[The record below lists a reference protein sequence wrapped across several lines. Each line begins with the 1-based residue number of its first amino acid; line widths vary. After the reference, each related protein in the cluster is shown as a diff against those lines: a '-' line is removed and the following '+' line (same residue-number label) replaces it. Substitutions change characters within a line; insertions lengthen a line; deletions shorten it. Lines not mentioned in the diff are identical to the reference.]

1 MKHFI
6 KDMGMRKHTILCL
19 LLTICIILFS
29 CADSSPGNSGGSS
42 GPGPLV
48 TVKTVAV
55 RAGTDTAKNLFG
67 RSTAISQ
74 DGNTMA
80 IGAPFTTKE
89 TSASSSTLEEG
100 FFAGHRE
107 AGSVYIFSKANA
119 VWTQQAHLEGA
130 GFAAQ
135 FGTSA
140 SLSSNGSVL
149 AVGAPGEAKVYIYT
163 RTGTQWTQAKVI
175 GGLHVNPGGKNKAE
189 CDAAEIAAKVAA
201 NAAGD
206 KYTIKDCYES
216 DAGRSVALN
225 ADGTHLVIGSPNVDS
240 VHIYHKDGTA
250 WTKQG
255 PTLKKDNYFGYA
267 VAISSDGN
275 TIAIGA
281 PYNHTTKQQ
290 GAVYVYRYESNAW
303 TEQKKLVGDST
314 HIMFGVDVVLS
325 GDGNTLATT
334 ALSSD
339 GLEDVPSLFR
349 YENKE
354 WNAQS
359 LSQ

>member
-29 CADSSPGNSGGSS
+29 CEDSSVGKPGGSGG
-42 GPGPLV
+42 GANDAPL
-48 TVKTVAV
+48 TKF
-55 RAGTDTAKNLFG
+55 TASTTNTAQDFFG

-74 DGNTMA
+74 DGSTMA
-80 IGAPFTTKE
+80 IGAPFTTKD
-89 TSASSSTLEEG
+89 TSASSSTAG

-107 AGSVYIFSKANA
+107 AGSVYLFSKANA

-140 SLSSNGSVL
+140 SLSGNGSVL

-163 RTGTQWTQAKVI
+163 RTGTKWTQAKVI
-175 GGLHVNPGGKNKAE
+175 EGLGG
-189 CDAAEIAAKVAA
+189 
-201 NAAGD
+201 
-206 KYTIKDCYES
+206 

-225 ADGTHLVIGSPNVDS
+225 ADGTRLVIGSPHTDS
-240 VHIYHKDGTA
+240 VLIYHKDATT

-255 PTLKKDNYFGYA
+255 TTLKKDNYFGYA

-281 PYNHTTKQQ
+281 PYNHTTKKQ

-303 TEQKKLVGDST
+303 TEQKKLEGDST
-314 HIMFGVDVVLS
+314 HSMFGGVVVLS
-325 GDGNTLATT
+325 DDGNTLATT

-339 GLEDVPSLFR
+339 SSEDVPSLFR

-354 WNAQS
+354 WKAQS